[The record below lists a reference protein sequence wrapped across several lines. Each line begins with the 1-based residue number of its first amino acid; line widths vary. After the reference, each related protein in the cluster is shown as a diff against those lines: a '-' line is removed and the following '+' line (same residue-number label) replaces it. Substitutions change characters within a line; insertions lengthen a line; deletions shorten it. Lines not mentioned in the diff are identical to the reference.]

1 MGRATATSGSA
12 ARSLLPRITSRST
25 SRTAHSQVPQQFTP
39 LVIHWPRLVMCI
51 TGVWES
57 SRHNSDS
64 SQAQSFG
71 PTARRTNMNTWRLIL
86 MICGLVVATV
96 PTLAGQKPANESVPK
111 YDKTA
116 EAVFKGTV
124 DEVKDRHCPV
134 SGGMGSHLILKL
146 TDGTTIEVHLALS
159 KFVTQYDLVF
169 HKGDVLEVTGVKVK
183 FEGVDTIFARKVKR
197 GEDEFLF
204 RDNDGKPLW

>member
-1 MGRATATSGSA
+1 MK
-12 ARSLLPRITSRST
+12 
-25 SRTAHSQVPQQFTP
+25 
-39 LVIHWPRLVMCI
+39 
-51 TGVWES
+51 
-57 SRHNSDS
+57 
-64 SQAQSFG
+64 
-71 PTARRTNMNTWRLIL
+71 TWRMIPIIL
-86 MICGLVVATV
+86 ALVVATV
-96 PTLAGQKPANESVPK
+96 PAFAAQKPANGPVPK

-124 DEVKDRHCPV
+124 DDVKDRQCPV
-134 SGGMGSHLILKL
+134 SGGMGSHLMLKL
-146 TDGTTIEVHLALS
+146 TDGSTIEVHLALS

-169 HKGDVLEVTGVKVK
+169 HKGDVLEVTAVKVK

>member
-1 MGRATATSGSA
+1 MK
-12 ARSLLPRITSRST
+12 
-25 SRTAHSQVPQQFTP
+25 
-39 LVIHWPRLVMCI
+39 
-51 TGVWES
+51 
-57 SRHNSDS
+57 
-64 SQAQSFG
+64 
-71 PTARRTNMNTWRLIL
+71 TWRLIPIIIAFL
-86 MICGLVVATV
+86 VATA
-96 PTLAGQKPANESVPK
+96 PTLAAQKPAHEAVPK
-111 YDKTA
+111 YDKSA
-116 EAVFKGTV
+116 EAVFKGSV
-124 DEVKDRHCPV
+124 DEVKDRQCPV

-146 TDGTTIEVHLALS
+146 ADGGTIEVHLALS